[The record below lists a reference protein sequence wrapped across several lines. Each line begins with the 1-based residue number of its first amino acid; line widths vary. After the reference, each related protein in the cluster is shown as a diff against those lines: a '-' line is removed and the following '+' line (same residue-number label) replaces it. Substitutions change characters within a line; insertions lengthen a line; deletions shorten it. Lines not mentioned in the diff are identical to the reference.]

1 MHWRLFGFGAE
12 CSPPIKTNEEIVR
25 NVAAKKKNIYI
36 YIYINIKEVKCRS
49 TLLGLFTP
57 HSSARSQK
65 VTTVRREELKTVL
78 FISWLLVFFF

>member
-36 YIYINIKEVKCRS
+36 YI
-49 TLLGLFTP
+49 
-57 HSSARSQK
+57 
-65 VTTVRREELKTVL
+65 
-78 FISWLLVFFF
+78 